1 MRARRANFESW
12 NSFWRSTH
20 EIVPVKSTKMFKLR
34 LLFSNGNQDQRE
46 GERNSGAYIPGVKQQ
61 QRLKPTIYLHE
72 PKKGHWAAKPLKSI
86 EDVYFSCLQSNLIWT
101 PLSQRGRPRLKHRTN
116 SNRPRLDTMQP
127 HMHTKTGLTQ
137 TDPDSNTTQTQT
149 DPDSTPRNNT
159 CKPVEKEESV
169 DREYNIWYI

>member
-1 MRARRANFESW
+1 
-12 NSFWRSTH
+12 
-20 EIVPVKSTKMFKLR
+20 
-34 LLFSNGNQDQRE
+34 
-46 GERNSGAYIPGVKQQ
+46 
-61 QRLKPTIYLHE
+61 
-72 PKKGHWAAKPLKSI
+72 
-86 EDVYFSCLQSNLIWT
+86 
-101 PLSQRGRPRLKHRTN
+101 
-116 SNRPRLDTMQP
+116 MQP